1 MFEQLYSRLKSCDL
15 CPRCCGVDRT
25 RGELGWC
32 RAGLELQV
40 AYVGPHHGE
49 EPPISGTKGSGT
61 IFANHCTMGCV
72 FCQNWQ
78 ISASPPTP
86 LLKERGDREAVGED
100 WGEALMNCHNL
111 NLVSPTQYLPQLLKF
126 IQGINLPIVY
136 NTNGYERVEILKEL
150 ENVVSIYLPDIK
162 YSDNALA
169 EKYSKTADYVK
180 YNQAAL
186 REMFR
191 QVGLLQLDKDGIAV
205 RGLIV
210 RHLVL
215 PGYLENSKRCL
226 DFIASINKEITVSI
240 MAQYAPQYK
249 ACEFPEIDRKLSQA
263 EYAEIVAYAEHLGL
277 DNCFIQEL
285 ESQNVFVP
293 DFTELQPFK
302 N

>member
-15 CPRCCGVDRT
+15 CPRQCGVDRT

-32 RAGLELQV
+32 RAGLDLQT

-61 IFANHCTMGCV
+61 IFACHCTMGCV

-78 ISASPPTP
+78 ISQGE
-86 LLKERGDREAVGED
+86 KKDRGTHSSSGFPNIQ
-100 WGEALMNCHNL
+100 NCHNI
-111 NLVSPTQYLPQLLKF
+111 NLVSPTQYLPQLLKAV
-126 IQGINLPIVY
+126 QGINLPIVY

-150 ENVVSIYLPDIK
+150 EGIVSVYLPDIK

-169 EKYSKTADYVK
+169 KKYSQTADYVE

-191 QVGLLQLDKDGIAV
+191 QVGLLQTDAQGIAT

-215 PGYLENSKRCL
+215 PGLLENSKRCL
-226 DFIASINKEITVSI
+226 DFIAGLSKEIAVSI
-240 MAQYAPQYK
+240 MAQYSPQYQ
-249 ACEFPEIDRKLSQA
+249 AERYPELNRKLTAA
-263 EYAEIVAYAEHLGL
+263 EYAEIVDYANDLGL
-277 DNCFIQEL
+277 ENCFVQDL
-285 ESQNVFVP
+285 ESQDAFVP
-293 DFTELQPFK
+293 DFTESQPFE